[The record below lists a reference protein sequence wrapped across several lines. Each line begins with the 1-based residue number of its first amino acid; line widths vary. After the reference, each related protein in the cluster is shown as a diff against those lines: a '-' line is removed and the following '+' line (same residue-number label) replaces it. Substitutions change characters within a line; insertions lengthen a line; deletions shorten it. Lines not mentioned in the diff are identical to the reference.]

1 MLHNL
6 KIICYDLQSE
16 KQTRDALHNMTWDTA
31 ARGPSLAVRQPGAV
45 RDKSPRLEGVAATT
59 LLFLSLKSHT
69 TGSFIHQEC
78 LQFPARCQSN

>member
-31 ARGPSLAVRQPGAV
+31 ARSPRPAAVRGGINPHGME
-45 RDKSPRLEGVAATT
+45 RLVAKK
-59 LLFLSLKSHT
+59 F
-69 TGSFIHQEC
+69 SFPFIKTAQNLC
-78 LQFPARCQSN
+78 LQFSA